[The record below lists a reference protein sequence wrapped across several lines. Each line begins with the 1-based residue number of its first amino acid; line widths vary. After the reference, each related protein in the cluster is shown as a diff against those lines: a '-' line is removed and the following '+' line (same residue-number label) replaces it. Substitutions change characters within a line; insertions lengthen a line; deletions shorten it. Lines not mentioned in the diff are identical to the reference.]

1 MDADHRTLSDLR
13 KTSSDQEE
21 PMPVA
26 FLNPEGLHTNP
37 AYSQTVSVSGPAKTV
52 YIGGQNAVD
61 AAGNVGGQGDLGAQV
76 AQILYNLELALAGAG
91 ARPQH
96 VVKWTIYVVQGQDVR
111 VGLSSFQSVWGNPA
125 NPPII
130 TVLFVAG
137 LANPDF
143 LAELEAIAIIP
154 EEA

>member
-1 MDADHRTLSDLR
+1 MSI
-13 KTSSDQEE
+13 E
-21 PMPVA
+21 

-37 AYSQTVSVSGPAKTV
+37 AYSQTVSVSGAVKTV

-61 AAGNVGGQGDLGAQV
+61 ERGNVVGKGDLAAQTE
-76 AQILYNLELALAGAG
+76 QMFRNLGLALKGAGAG
-91 ARPQH
+91 LEH
-96 VVKWTIYVVQGQDVR
+96 VVKWTIYVKQGEDVR
-111 VGLSSFQSVWGNPA
+111 TGFSVFQKVWGERP

-154 EEA
+154 EEEKR